1 MLYVKSTA
9 DAPFV
14 ESAPAKSEPF
24 TITTEQQ
31 VATVTDVLT
40 QTTFG
45 VSGTNYTPKTDIKK
59 GASGIESDAVYAAQ
73 LAGDKGSIQLR
84 SSNSNSGIVTTASG
98 GNARKIVVEWNAD
111 TATARILDIYGSD
124 TPFTAATELY
134 NNGKGTK
141 IGSIKR
147 SETTLEIEGNY
158 PYIGFRSNSGAMY
171 ITKIEITYE
180 K

>member
-1 MLYVKSTA
+1 MLYVKSA
-9 DAPFV
+9 AEAPFI
-14 ESAPAKSEPF
+14 ESAPAKSEAF
-24 TITTEQQ
+24 TITNEQQ
-31 VATVTDVLT
+31 VTTVTDVLT
-40 QTTFG
+40 QATFG
-45 VSGTNYTPKTDIKK
+45 VSGTSYTTKTDIKK
-59 GASGIESDAVYAAQ
+59 GVSGIESDAVYAAQ

-84 SSNSNSGIVTTASG
+84 SSNSNSGIVTTTSG

-141 IGSIKR
+141 IGSIGR
-147 SETTLEIEGNY
+147 NETTLEIEGNY

-171 ITKIEITYE
+171 IMKIEITYE